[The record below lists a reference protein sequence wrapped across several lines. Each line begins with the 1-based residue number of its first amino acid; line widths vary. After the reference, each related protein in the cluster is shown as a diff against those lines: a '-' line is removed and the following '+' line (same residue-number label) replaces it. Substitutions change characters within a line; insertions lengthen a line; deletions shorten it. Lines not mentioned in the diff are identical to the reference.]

1 MNKILIFAG
10 AKESKLLI
18 QKIVSSY
25 LNIGEFHIIYEDEE
39 IKDSFENKENL
50 FFYKINF
57 YSPVIYKKFIYS
69 EFNKI
74 IIFIKNAEAAKF
86 VLDKIKFQK
95 VPILFVKFWM
105 EFEEIPKLNNI
116 ETLDIPQHISNKIID
131 FLPGVPLFARDI
143 GLGNGEIMEVEIPV
157 FSPFAYKSPSYI
169 EERYGVKA
177 AAIYRQNSLKMIN
190 KNTTILPN
198 DKILLIGNPVTLK
211 ELYNQ
216 IRKETGSFPQP
227 YGQNIYLLLDMKT
240 ISKDEMSE
248 LLKTALVLH
257 RKLQNKKLIIKII
270 NPTLRAYRIYKLYK
284 FPNIDIHTDYFT
296 TDYKKALLEDI
307 KKFNIGL
314 VMTNNKSF
322 DKYKKEFFEI
332 KKPIFKKGEELLK
345 KCNNMTVILHKNN
358 IKRIASAIFDI
369 SYQLEIKLNFLNAD
383 PENSHKDIVEYLK
396 HLAKLFN
403 FSNVEF
409 SATKDNPIRKLNKEN
424 NICIIEALEKKPI
437 SKLKEILM
445 PKIEYSYVL
454 LSKHNQFL
462 IPVIKE
468 KNESQCPNT

>member
-18 QKIVSSY
+18 QKIISSY

-39 IKDSFENKENL
+39 IKNSFKEKENI

-57 YSPVIYKKFIYS
+57 YSPVIYQKFIYS

-74 IIFIKNAEAAKF
+74 IIFIKNAEVAKF
-86 VLDKIKFQK
+86 VLDKIKLK
-95 VPILFVKFWM
+95 KAPILFVKFWI
-105 EFEEIPKLNNI
+105 EFEEIPHLNNI
-116 ETLDIPQHISNKIID
+116 EILDIPNDITNKIID

-143 GLGNGEIMEVEIPV
+143 GLGIGEIMEVEIPV

-169 EERYGVKA
+169 QERYGVKI

-190 KNTTILPN
+190 NSTTILPN
-198 DKILLIGNPVTLK
+198 DKLLIIGEPSTLK

-227 YGQNIYLLLDMKT
+227 YGQNIYLLLDMRLM
-240 ISKDEMSE
+240 SKEETSE
-248 LLKTALVLH
+248 LLKTALILH

-270 NPTLRAYRIYKLYK
+270 NPNLRVFKIYKLYK
-284 FPNIDIHTDYFT
+284 FSNIIIKTDYFEN
-296 TDYKKALLEDI
+296 DYKKALLKDI
-307 KKFNIGL
+307 KIFNIGL
-314 VMTNNKSF
+314 IITSDTLF
-322 DKYKKEFFEI
+322 TKYSDEFFKI
-332 KKPIFKKGEELLK
+332 KKPIFKKGKESLK
-345 KCNNMTVILHKNN
+345 KCNNITVILHENN

-369 SYQLEIKLNFLNAD
+369 SYQLGIKLRFLNAD
-383 PENSHKDIVEYLK
+383 PENPHKEIVEYLK
-396 HLAKLFN
+396 YLAKLFN

-424 NICIIEALEKKPI
+424 NICLIEALEKKPVSRI
-437 SKLKEILM
+437 KEILI

-462 IPVIKE
+462 IPIIKE
-468 KNESQCPNT
+468 KNES

>member
-18 QKIVSSY
+18 QKIINSY
-25 LNIGEFHIIYEDEE
+25 LNIGEFHIIHEDEE
-39 IKDSFENKENL
+39 IKDFFKEQENI

-57 YSPVIYKKFIYS
+57 YSPIIYKKFIYS

-74 IIFIKNAEAAKF
+74 IIFIKNAEVAKF

-105 EFEEIPKLNNI
+105 EFDNIPDSNNI
-116 ETLDIPQHISNKIID
+116 EIIDLPQNITNKIID

-143 GLGNGEIMEVEIPV
+143 GLGIGEIMEVEIPV
-157 FSPFAYKSPSYI
+157 FSPFAYKSPNYI
-169 EERYGVKA
+169 EDRYNIKV
-177 AAIYRQNSLKMIN
+177 AAIYRQNSLRMIN

-198 DKILLIGNPVTLK
+198 DKLLLIGNPSILK

-227 YGQNIYLLLDMKT
+227 YGQNIYLLLDMLNMDK
-240 ISKDEMSE
+240 EEVSE
-248 LLKTALVLH
+248 LLKTALILH

-270 NPTLRAYRIYKLYK
+270 NPNIRVYKIYKLYK
-284 FPNIDIHTDYFT
+284 FSNIDVHTNYFENRYT
-296 TDYKKALLEDI
+296 NTLLKDI
-307 KKFNIGL
+307 KQFNIGL
-314 VMTNNKSF
+314 VITNDKFFNK
-322 DKYKKEFFEI
+322 YAEEFFKI
-332 KKPIFKKGEELLK
+332 KKPIFKKGTESLK
-345 KCNNMTVILHKNN
+345 KCNSLTVILHENN

-369 SYQLEIKLNFLNAD
+369 SYQIGIKLKFLNAD
-383 PENSHKDIVEYLK
+383 PENPHKDIVEYLK

-409 SATKDNPIRKLNKEN
+409 SATKENPIIKLNKEK
-424 NICIIEALEKKPI
+424 NICLIEAMEKKPI
-437 SKLKEILM
+437 SKIKQILM
-445 PKIEYSYVL
+445 PKIEYSYIL

-468 KNESQCPNT
+468 KDES

>member
-10 AKESKLLI
+10 AKESKLLVE
-18 QKIVSSY
+18 KIISSY

-39 IKDSFENKENL
+39 IKDSFKEQENI

-74 IIFIKNAEAAKF
+74 IIVIKNAEVAKF

-95 VPILFVKFWM
+95 APILFVKFWM
-105 EFEEIPKLNNI
+105 EFDEIPKLNNI
-116 ETLDIPQHISNKIID
+116 EIIDIPQHLTNKIID

-143 GLGNGEIMEVEIPV
+143 GLGVGEIIEVEIPI
-157 FSPFAYKSPSYI
+157 FSPFAYKSPFYI
-169 EERYGVKA
+169 EEMYNVKA
-177 AAIYRQNSLKMIN
+177 AAIYRQNSLRMIN
-190 KNTTILPN
+190 KSTTILPN
-198 DKILLIGNPVTLK
+198 DKLLLIGEPHILK

-227 YGQNIYLLLDMKT
+227 YGQNIYLLLDMKNMQKEE
-240 ISKDEMSE
+240 ISE
-248 LLKTALVLH
+248 LLKAALILH
-257 RKLQNKKLIIKII
+257 KKLQNKKLIIKII

-284 FPNIDIHTDYFT
+284 FSNIDIHTDYFAT
-296 TDYKKALLEDI
+296 HYTNTFINDT

-314 VMTNNKSF
+314 IITNEKF
-322 DKYKKEFFEI
+322 FTKYKKEFFEI
-332 KKPIFKKGEELLK
+332 KKPIFKKGKETLK
-345 KCNNMTVILHKNN
+345 KCNNLTVILHENN

-369 SYQLEIKLNFLNAD
+369 SYQLGIKLKFLNAD
-383 PENSHKDIVEYLK
+383 PENSHKEIVEYLK
-396 HLAKLFN
+396 HLSKLFN

-409 SATKDNPIRKLNKEN
+409 NTTKENPIRKLNKEN
-424 NICIIEALEKKPI
+424 NICLIEALKEKPI
-437 SKLKEILM
+437 SKIKEILM
-445 PKIEYSYVL
+445 PKIEYSYIL

-468 KNESQCPNT
+468 TNES

>member
-18 QKIVSSY
+18 QKIISSY

-39 IKDSFENKENL
+39 IKDSFKEQENI

-74 IIFIKNAEAAKF
+74 IIFIKNAETSKF

-95 VPILFVKFWM
+95 APILFVKFWI
-105 EFEEIPKLNNI
+105 EFDEIPKLNNI
-116 ETLDIPQHISNKIID
+116 EIIDLPQHLTNKIID

-143 GLGNGEIMEVEIPV
+143 GLGSGEIMEVEIPV
-157 FSPFAYKSPSYI
+157 FSPFAYKSPYYI
-169 EERYGVKA
+169 EERYNIKA
-177 AAIYRQNSLKMIN
+177 AAIYRQNSLRMIN

-198 DKILLIGNPVTLK
+198 DKLLLIGNPSILK

-227 YGQNIYLLLDMKT
+227 YGQNIYLLLDMIKMNKEET
-240 ISKDEMSE
+240 SE
-248 LLKTALVLH
+248 LLKTALILH

-284 FPNIDIHTDYFT
+284 FANIDIHTDYFET
-296 TDYKKALLEDI
+296 KYPKALLNDI
-307 KKFNIGL
+307 KKFNIGI
-314 VMTNNKSF
+314 VVTNNKIF
-322 DKYKKEFFEI
+322 TDYAEEFFKI
-332 KKPIFKKGEELLK
+332 KKPIFKKGTESLK
-345 KCNNMTVILHKNN
+345 KCNNLTVILHENN

-369 SYQLEIKLNFLNAD
+369 SYQLGIKLKFLNAD

-409 SATKDNPIRKLNKEN
+409 SATKNNPIIKLNKEK
-424 NICIIEALEKKPI
+424 NICLIEALEKKPI
-437 SKLKEILM
+437 SKIKQILM
-445 PKIEYSYVL
+445 PKIEYSYIL

-468 KNESQCPNT
+468 QNES

>member
-18 QKIVSSY
+18 KKIVSSY
-25 LNIGEFHIIYEDEE
+25 LNIGEFHIIYEDED
-39 IKDSFENKENL
+39 IKDSFEEKENL

-74 IIFIKNAEAAKF
+74 IIFIKNAQTAQF
-86 VLDKIKFQK
+86 VLNKIKFQK
-95 VPILFVKFWM
+95 APILFVKFWM
-105 EFEEIPKLNNI
+105 EFEEIPNFNNI
-116 ETLDIPQHISNKIID
+116 EIIDIPQHITNKIID

-143 GLGNGEIMEVEIPV
+143 GLGIGEIMEVEIPI
-157 FSPFAYKSPSYI
+157 FSPFAYKNPAYI
-169 EERYGVKA
+169 EERYGVRVA
-177 AAIYRQNSLKMIN
+177 AVYRQNGFKLLN
-190 KNTTILPN
+190 KSSTILPN
-198 DKILLIGNPVTLK
+198 DKLLIIGKPSVLK

-216 IRKETGSFPQP
+216 IRQETGSFPQP
-227 YGQNIYLLLDMKT
+227 YGQNIYLLLDMKE
-240 ISKDEMSE
+240 ISKDETSE
-248 LLKTALVLH
+248 LLKASLILH

-284 FPNIDIHTDYFT
+284 FSNIIIHTDYFSNS
-296 TDYKKALLEDI
+296 YKNTLFKDI

-314 VMTNNKSF
+314 VVTSDKLFNKYS
-322 DKYKKEFFEI
+322 KEFYRI
-332 KKPIFKKGEELLK
+332 KKPVFKKGKESLK
-345 KCNNMTVILHKNN
+345 KCNTLSVILHENN
-358 IKRIASAIFDI
+358 IKKIASAIFDI
-369 SYQLEIKLNFLNAD
+369 SYQLGIKLKFLNAD
-383 PENSHKDIVEYLK
+383 PENTHKDIVEYLK

-409 SATKDNPIRKLNKEN
+409 TATKENPIRKLNKEN
-424 NICIIEALEKKPI
+424 NTCIIEALEKPSV
-437 SKLKEILM
+437 SKIREILM
-445 PKIEYSYVL
+445 PKIEYSYIL

-468 KNESQCPNT
+468 KNES